1 MLRNQVRVNFGEAV
15 FEASY
20 DSGPDCMPD
29 AGGDACVEYQI
40 ELRRPMLSGE
50 VIHTLALGM
59 LVGCS
64 GLTSSA
70 PPARSKRFDHKLR
83 ISTLHHK
90 NKQTFI
96 NGKLSESLPGLFRGS
111 RYLVYLE
118 MASRTRL

>member
-59 LVGCS
+59 LVGWLRVNELS
-64 GLTSSA
+64 PTS
-70 PPARSKRFDHKLR
+70 PLKK
-83 ISTLHHK
+83 
-90 NKQTFI
+90 
-96 NGKLSESLPGLFRGS
+96 
-111 RYLVYLE
+111 V
-118 MASRTRL
+118 